1 MIKILQEEIILSKK
15 KRAEYVTYGII
26 IGIVIGVLIS
36 TAISFFMWVD
46 PGNRT
51 KAGFDLFYD
60 LDEWSLRA

>member
-36 TAISFFMWVD
+36 TAISFLM
-46 PGNRT
+46 
-51 KAGFDLFYD
+51 
-60 LDEWSLRA
+60 